1 MFFKSAAMS
10 SQENAIEN
18 VKLQISGDSGQTI
31 RQLMQTHLIHRCAL
45 TPMNGTG
52 NRKRQNVLVC
62 HDRCKISVFQLSGL
76 TKGIEASRKRLAA
89 SVSFVCFFSL
99 FLFFKIFIWN
109 LPIFSAIEFR
119 NFTVLCFDR
128 SFKSTQRRFRCLH
141 RHEGSCG
148 YGHLQLWCH

>member
-89 SVSFVCFFSL
+89 SVSFVC
-99 FLFFKIFIWN
+99 LFFFHYFY
-109 LPIFSAIEFR
+109 FSKF
-119 NFTVLCFDR
+119 
-128 SFKSTQRRFRCLH
+128 SFGICRFF
-141 RHEGSCG
+141 
-148 YGHLQLWCH
+148 